1 MTTDARLLSARR
13 GAALRPF
20 LDDTLSA
27 LDVRGDGRSSTTW
40 VPRHTAGVVVGDVVA
55 LGIALLAALIV
66 SLRLTGG
73 WEPSTPWVLGGVA
86 TLWLAALAGSGGYN
100 RYHCGTGSEEYRAIG
115 RAAVVTLAVVSAAA
129 LIADSRDART
139 VLLPFVAVAFV
150 GTLANHAVMR
160 QRLAWLRQRSSH
172 LMDTIV
178 VGREDRVAA
187 MIREFHAAPQAGF
200 RVVGA
205 CVPAATTGR
214 GPVTI
219 EGVPVV
225 GTPGSAISA
234 VDQLGCDV
242 VAVSSD
248 ADLAGAPLRRLGWS
262 LAERKIDLL
271 VSPGIVEVA
280 GPRLSLRPA
289 AGLSML
295 HVERPADGTA
305 RLLLKRSTDTV
316 GAGCIVLLALPVLA
330 AIFVAVRLGD
340 GGPAFFLQE
349 RVGQGGRTFRMIKF
363 RTMVTDAEARLAQL
377 SREGHVNTMLFKDK
391 SDPRITRVGR
401 ILRKYSLDELPQLLN
416 VLKGDMSLVG
426 PRPPLAREVADYESD
441 AMQRLRVLPGMTGL
455 WQISGRSD
463 LDWEQ
468 SLRLDLWYVDNW
480 TPMLDWQILAR
491 TAKAVVRASGAY

>member
-27 LDVRGDGRSSTTW
+27 LDVRGDGRSATTW
-40 VPRHTAGVVVGDVVA
+40 VPRHTAGVVAGDVAA
-55 LGIALLAALIV
+55 LAIALLSAGV
-66 SLRLTGG
+66 VGRRLTGG
-73 WEPSTPWVLGGVA
+73 WEPATTWLLVGVA
-86 TLWLAALAGSGGYN
+86 ALWLAVLAGSGGYD
-100 RYHCGTGSEEYRAIG
+100 RYHSGTGSEEYRVIG
-115 RAAVVTLAVVSAAA
+115 RAAVITLAVVSAGA
-129 LIADSRDART
+129 LIADWRDART
-139 VLLPFVAVAFV
+139 VLLPFVVVAFA
-150 GTLANHAVMR
+150 GTLASHAIMR
-160 QRLAWLRQRSSH
+160 RRLARLRQGSSH

-205 CVPAATTGR
+205 CVPADRSGR
-214 GPVTI
+214 GPGMV

-225 GTPGSAISA
+225 GTPGTAVAA
-234 VDQLGCDV
+234 VDRMGCDV

-271 VSPGIVEVA
+271 VSPGIAEVA

-295 HVERPADGTA
+295 HVERPADGVG
-305 RLLLKRSTDTV
+305 RLLLKRVTDAV
-316 GAGCIVLLALPVLA
+316 GAGCIVLLALPILA
-330 AIFVAVRLGD
+330 AIYLAVRLGD
-340 GGPAFFLQE
+340 RGPAFFLQE
-349 RVGQGGRTFRMIKF
+349 RIGQGGRTFRMIKF
-363 RTMVTDAEARLAQL
+363 RTMVTDAEARLAQM
-377 SREGHVNTMLFKDK
+377 SRDGQVNTMLFKDK

-401 ILRKYSLDELPQLLN
+401 ILRKYSLDELPQLFN

-426 PRPPLAREVADYESD
+426 PRPPLAREVAGYESD